1 MYFVYVQNLLFLYI
15 ISMLI
20 NYDNDF
26 CVGDYNKL
34 YPMNLNQLK
43 IFYLAAKR
51 KNLSV
56 AAEDLFIT
64 QPAVTK
70 GIQRLQ
76 EYYEMKFV
84 DHIGKK
90 LILTD
95 AGEVLY
101 EIAEKIFEL
110 ESKAEE
116 SIRDFQERKRGRIR
130 ILSSESFGD
139 YYLPHIIIPF
149 SKTYPLVRISMN
161 ILPTEQVVEHTAA
174 LNNDLGFISYP
185 VEHDKLLV
193 REVLEDQLVVIATP
207 DHPLA
212 SHSALTHRHLKD
224 QMLIM
229 HETDSAPRRAL
240 ENYIRKHDL
249 SVDVRLELS
258 SNRAI
263 KRAAEDGIGIALIS
277 RKVANE
283 EIRDNRLVAI
293 PLSDPSMTRKFYM
306 VHHKDKYLS
315 GSLQNFIDMVFKWS
329 AEYMRAL

>member
-1 MYFVYVQNLLFLYI
+1 
-15 ISMLI
+15 
-20 NYDNDF
+20 
-26 CVGDYNKL
+26 
-34 YPMNLNQLK
+34 MNLNQLK
-43 IFYLAAKR
+43 IFYLAAKKR
-51 KNLSV
+51 NLSV
-56 AAEDLFIT
+56 AAEALFIT

-76 EYYEMKFV
+76 EYYDMKFV

-90 LILTD
+90 LVLTD

-116 SIRDFQERKRGRIR
+116 SIRDFQQRKRGRIR

-139 YYLPHIIIPF
+139 YYLPRIIIPF
-149 SKTYPLVRISMN
+149 NKSYPLVRITMN
-161 ILPTEQVVEHTAA
+161 ILPTVQVVENTAT

-185 VEHDKLLV
+185 VEHKKLLV
-193 REVLEDQLVVIATP
+193 KEVLEDQLVIITPP
-207 DHPLA
+207 DHPLTRHPDLA
-212 SHSALTHRHLKD
+212 PRHLED

-229 HETDSAPRRAL
+229 HESGSAPRKAF
-240 ENYIRKHDL
+240 ENYIRKNSL
-249 SVDVRLELS
+249 DVEVHLELS

-263 KRAAEDGIGIALIS
+263 KRAVEEGLGIALIS

-283 EIRDNRLVAI
+283 EIVSKRLNAI
-293 PLSDPSMTRKFYM
+293 PLSDPSMTRRFYM

-315 GSLQNFIDMVFKWS
+315 ESLQNFIGMVFKWS
-329 AEYMRAL
+329 ADYMQAL

>member
-1 MYFVYVQNLLFLYI
+1 
-15 ISMLI
+15 
-20 NYDNDF
+20 
-26 CVGDYNKL
+26 
-34 YPMNLNQLK
+34 MNLNQLK

-76 EYYEMKFV
+76 EFYDMKFV

-139 YYLPHIIIPF
+139 YYLPRIIIPF

-161 ILPTEQVVEHTAA
+161 ILPTEQVVEHTAT
-174 LNNDLGFISYP
+174 LNDDIGFISYR
-185 VEHDKLLV
+185 VDHKKLLV
-193 REVLEDQLVVIATP
+193 KEVLEDQLVVITP
-207 DHPLA
+207 PEHPLA
-212 SHSALTHRHLKD
+212 HHPALIPRLLED
-224 QMLIM
+224 QILIM

-240 ENYIRKHDL
+240 EDYIRKNSL
-249 SVDVRLELS
+249 SVDVHLELS

-263 KRAAEDGIGIALIS
+263 KRAVEDGIGIALIS

-283 EIRDNRLVAI
+283 EIRDKRLCAI

-306 VHHKDKYLS
+306 VQHKDKYLS
-315 GSLQNFIDMVFKWS
+315 ESLQNFIEMVFKWS
-329 AEYMRAL
+329 AGYMQAL

>member
-1 MYFVYVQNLLFLYI
+1 
-15 ISMLI
+15 
-20 NYDNDF
+20 
-26 CVGDYNKL
+26 
-34 YPMNLNQLK
+34 MNLNQLK
-43 IFYLAAKR
+43 IFYLAAK
-51 KNLSV
+51 KGNLSV
-56 AAEDLFIT
+56 AAEELFIT

-76 EYYEMKFV
+76 EFYDMKFV

-90 LILTD
+90 LVLTD
-95 AGEVLY
+95 AGEVLF

-139 YYLPHIIIPF
+139 YYLPRIIIPF

-161 ILPTEQVVEHTAA
+161 ILPTEQVVEHTAT

-185 VEHDKLLV
+185 VDHKKLLV
-193 REVLEDQLVVIATP
+193 KEVLEDQLVVITPP
-207 DHPLA
+207 DHPL
-212 SHSALTHRHLKD
+212 TRHLSLTPSHFKD

-229 HETDSAPRRAL
+229 HETDSAPRKAI
-240 ENYIRKHDL
+240 ENYIRKNGLQVEVH
-249 SVDVRLELS
+249 LELS

-263 KRAAEDGIGIALIS
+263 KRAVEDGLGIALIS

-283 EIRDNRLVAI
+283 EIVSKRLMAI
-293 PLSDPSMTRKFYM
+293 PLSDPTMTRRYYM

-315 GSLQNFIDMVFKWS
+315 ESLQNFIDMVLNWS
-329 AEYMRAL
+329 ADYAQAL

>member
-1 MYFVYVQNLLFLYI
+1 
-15 ISMLI
+15 
-20 NYDNDF
+20 
-26 CVGDYNKL
+26 
-34 YPMNLNQLK
+34 MNLNQLK
-43 IFYLAAKR
+43 IFYLAAK
-51 KNLSV
+51 KGNLSAA
-56 AAEDLFIT
+56 AAELFIT

-76 EYYEMKFV
+76 EYYDMKFV

-90 LILTD
+90 LVLTD

-116 SIRDFQERKRGRIR
+116 SIRDFQQRKRGRIR

-139 YYLPHIIIPF
+139 YYLPRIIISF

-161 ILPTEQVVEHTAA
+161 ILPTEQVVEQTAT

-185 VEHDKLLV
+185 VDHKKLLV
-193 REVLEDQLVVIATP
+193 KEVLEDQLVVITPP

-212 SHSALTHRHLKD
+212 RQPALNPRHLED

-229 HETDSAPRRAL
+229 HEADSAPRRAL
-240 ENYIRKHDL
+240 EDFIRRNSL
-249 SVDVRLELS
+249 SVDVHLELS

-263 KRAAEDGIGIALIS
+263 KRAVEDGIGIALIS
-277 RKVANE
+277 RKVANN
-283 EIRDNRLVAI
+283 EIQDKRLIAI

-315 GSLQNFIDMVFKWS
+315 ESLQNFIDMVFKWS
-329 AEYMRAL
+329 AEYMQAL

>member
-1 MYFVYVQNLLFLYI
+1 
-15 ISMLI
+15 
-20 NYDNDF
+20 
-26 CVGDYNKL
+26 
-34 YPMNLNQLK
+34 MNINQLK
-43 IFYLAAKR
+43 IFYLAAKKR
-51 KNLSV
+51 NLSL
-56 AAEDLFIT
+56 AAEELFIT

-90 LILTD
+90 LVLTD

-116 SIRDFQERKRGRIR
+116 SIRDFQLRKRGRMR

-139 YYLPHIIIPF
+139 YYLPRIIIPF
-149 SKTYPLVRISMN
+149 SKAYPLVRITMN
-161 ILPTEQVVEHTAA
+161 ILPTEQVVENTAM

-185 VEHDKLLV
+185 VEHKKLLV
-193 REVLEDQLVVIATP
+193 KEVLEDQLVIITP
-207 DHPLA
+207 PNHPLA
-212 SHSALTHRHLKD
+212 RHPDLAPRHLED

-229 HETDSAPRRAL
+229 HESGSAPRKAF
-240 ENYIRKHDL
+240 ESYIRKNAL
-249 SVDVRLELS
+249 DVEVHLELS

-263 KRAAEDGIGIALIS
+263 KRAVEDGLGIALIS

-283 EIRDNRLVAI
+283 EIVSKRLIAI
-293 PLSDPSMTRKFYM
+293 PLSDPSMTRRFYM

-315 GSLQNFIDMVFKWS
+315 ESLQNFITMVFKWS
-329 AEYMRAL
+329 ADYMQAF

>member
-1 MYFVYVQNLLFLYI
+1 
-15 ISMLI
+15 
-20 NYDNDF
+20 
-26 CVGDYNKL
+26 
-34 YPMNLNQLK
+34 MNLNQLK
-43 IFYLAAKR
+43 IFYLAAKKR
-51 KNLSV
+51 NLSV
-56 AAEDLFIT
+56 AAAELFIT

-70 GIQRLQ
+70 GLQRLQ
-76 EYYEMKFV
+76 EYYDMKFV
-84 DHIGKK
+84 NHIGKK
-90 LILTD
+90 LVLTD

-139 YYLPHIIIPF
+139 YYLPRIIIPF
-149 SKTYPLVRISMN
+149 SKAYPLVRITMN
-161 ILPTEQVVEHTAA
+161 ILPTEQVIENTAT

-185 VEHDKLLV
+185 VEHKKLLV
-193 REVLEDQLVVIATP
+193 KEVLEDQLVIITPP
-207 DHPLA
+207 DHPLGRYPTLEP
-212 SHSALTHRHLKD
+212 SNLED
-224 QMLIM
+224 QLLIM
-229 HETDSAPRRAL
+229 HETGSAPRKAL
-240 ENYIRKHDL
+240 ENYIRKNDL
-249 SVDVRLELS
+249 SVSIHLELS

-263 KRAAEDGIGIALIS
+263 KRAVEDGIGIALIS

-283 EIRDNRLVAI
+283 EIRDKRLIAI

-315 GSLQNFIDMVFKWS
+315 ESLQNFIDMVFKWS